1 MAQKYLNL
9 EQAAERLGISVGDV
23 NAMRERGELR
33 AYRDGANWKFPAEV
47 IEQKAEELGP
57 QAATDDGFEVAGDAS
72 AEDSDVLLSE
82 TELGESG
89 IGASGTIIGDV
100 DLGDEPVRID
110 SPPPSDINLAEEE
123 EGDELVLSDSQLGPP
138 DPGSAAQSGSTL
150 NLDALDDDDLVLGD
164 SSGSNISIGGD
175 SGIALV
181 DPADSGLA
189 LDEPLQLTG
198 GSGELELGEDDA
210 LDFGGGSGS
219 DSPTDLRAAESD
231 FTLSTL
237 EEEEDDSDS
246 GSQVIA
252 IEDEETGS
260 GFGGSG
266 SMPPMLDGEDFGGD
280 AGIAAGGGLGDFD
293 AGGLEAAPAPQTQA
307 GPSVDYSL
315 PEAPYTIWN
324 ILSLSFCVL
333 FMALAS
339 MMSYDLLRNMW
350 SWDKPYALNSS
361 LIDMICGMLGS

>member
-1 MAQKYLNL
+1 MTA
-9 EQAAERLGISVGDV
+9 ESPWSTRPTAAWPWTNRSNSPAVP
-23 NAMRERGELR
+23 
-33 AYRDGANWKFPAEV
+33 ANWN
-47 IEQKAEELGP
+47 
-57 QAATDDGFEVAGDAS
+57 S
-72 AEDSDVLLSE
+72 AKTTPWTSE
-82 TELGESG
+82 
-89 IGASGTIIGDV
+89 
-100 DLGDEPVRID
+100 
-110 SPPPSDINLAEEE
+110 
-123 EGDELVLSDSQLGPP
+123 
-138 DPGSAAQSGSTL
+138 
-150 NLDALDDDDLVLGD
+150 
-164 SSGSNISIGGD
+164 
-175 SGIALV
+175 
-181 DPADSGLA
+181 
-189 LDEPLQLTG
+189 
-198 GSGELELGEDDA
+198 
-210 LDFGGGSGS
+210 GSGS

-293 AGGLEAAPAPQTQA
+293 AGGLDA
-307 GPSVDYSL
+307 GPVAQPQAAASVDYSL
-315 PEAPYTIWN
+315 PEAPYSIWN

-333 FMALAS
+333 FMALAA